1 MNYNH
6 YIEQFDDFLNAI
18 LVKELRQTVRGKFF
32 WSIFLL
38 FLLFICLVLFFSLNE
53 VNRYG
58 GFHNG
63 ETTAS
68 FLLAILYFIS
78 GLLVPINLGKKTAAE
93 IGDATNELLYITTMT
108 PSSIIKG
115 KFLCGAV
122 IILMLYS
129 AIVPFLSLTLFMG
142 GVDVRLLLLVVF
154 FSYIFSN
161 LGVIFQIFVAMS
173 NTSDVN
179 DSGSAGVVN
188 TVVASVIHLVLWITS
203 VSFGASFM
211 NRYSM
216 RDSSEIVTLVVIFVI
231 VCVVFGLLFAAS
243 SIKLEPE
250 TSNKMYTFRVWASII
265 WMIGTLATSFVNFE
279 VVVVWSSCVLI
290 ALILFSFNN
299 QTEPEVYSNRILS
312 EIPDSLF
319 NKISKFPFF
328 TGVVNGFTWN
338 VFVAI
343 LTLMVVIVGDITHK
357 IGYHSDREFI
367 LCVFIT
373 QFLHANAHGFFASFI
388 RKNILKASNRK
399 GNFNFALASYIITG
413 VVATIVYNMFDGRRN
428 PIGIVCGLI
437 NPFFIF
443 TYGTRGEGLLPLI
456 AAVILFGI
464 AVLLNIK
471 SIIEQLTSYFNKGAE
486 D

>member
-1 MNYNH
+1 MNYNQ

-38 FLLFICLVLFFSLNE
+38 FLLFICIVLFFSLNE
-53 VNRYG
+53 VNRYN
-58 GFHNG
+58 GFQNG

-78 GLLVPINLGKKTAAE
+78 GLLVPINLGKKTASE

-142 GVDVRLLLLVVF
+142 GVDLIALFLLVF
-154 FSYIFSN
+154 FSYLFSN

-173 NTSDVN
+173 NTSDST

-188 TVVASVIHLVLWITS
+188 TVVASVIHLVLWISS
-203 VSFGASFM
+203 VSFGANFM
-211 NRYSM
+211 NRYSW
-216 RDSSEIVTLVVIFVI
+216 RGDSEIIALIVVFVI
-231 VCVVFGLLFAAS
+231 VCVVFALLFAAS

-265 WMIGTLATSFVNFE
+265 WMIGTFLTSLISFE
-279 VVVVWSSCVLI
+279 VVVVWSSCVFI

-299 QTEPEVYSNRILS
+299 QTEPEIYSHRILS

-319 NKISKFPFF
+319 QKISKFPFF
-328 TGVVNGFTWN
+328 TGVINGFTWN
-338 VFVAI
+338 LFVGM
-343 LTLMVVIVGDITHK
+343 LTLIVVIVGDLIYK
-357 IGYHSDREFI
+357 PGYYSDRVYI
-367 LCVFIT
+367 LCIFIT
-373 QFLHANAHGFFASFI
+373 QLLHANAHGFLASFI
-388 RKNILKASNRK
+388 RKNILKANNRK

-413 VVATIVYNMFDGRRN
+413 IVTTIGYSMFDGRGN
-428 PIGIVCGLI
+428 PIGMVCGLI
-437 NPFFIF
+437 NPFYVFIS
-443 TYGTRGEGLLPLI
+443 GHRGEGLVPLGISVFLFCI
-456 AAVILFGI
+456 AA
-464 AVLLNIK
+464 LLNIK
-471 SIIEQLTSYFNKGAE
+471 SIIEQFSSYFNKGY
-486 D
+486 DD